1 MAATSKTTAVAP
13 ATNAVGQ
20 LTIQQIL
27 AMTKAER
34 QAMLGQAPES
44 DEGIPLLE
52 GAAAYAGA
60 VAAGIADAVEGVP
73 SAFMLAFRATRRY

>member
-34 QAMLGQAPES
+34 QAMLGQAPAS
-44 DEGIPLLE
+44 DDNMPLLE
-52 GAAAYAGA
+52 GAAALAGA
-60 VAAGIADAVEGVP
+60 AAAAVADAVEGVP
-73 SAFMLAFRATRRY
+73 SAFMLSFRANRRY

>member
-13 ATNAVGQ
+13 ATNTVGQ

-44 DEGIPLLE
+44 DDNMPLLE
-52 GAAAYAGA
+52 GAAAFAGA
-60 VAAGIADAVEGVP
+60 AAAAVADAVEGVP
-73 SAFMLAFRATRRY
+73 SAFMLAFRAHRRY